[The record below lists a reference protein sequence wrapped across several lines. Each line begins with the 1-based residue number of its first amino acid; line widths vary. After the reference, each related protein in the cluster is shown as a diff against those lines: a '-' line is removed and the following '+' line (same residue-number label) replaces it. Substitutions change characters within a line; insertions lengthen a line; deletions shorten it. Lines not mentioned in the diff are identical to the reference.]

1 MAFGRKNSSS
11 KSSVRSNQASSAD
24 AKKRSTLRSRPQGQ
38 SLRTPRLGSR
48 DKKPSLRSTSKRV
61 VPRKNVTER
70 TAKRSSQKAASS
82 ESNVSTVIKLVL
94 AVIVAVVLVGVL
106 VINLPVFTVK
116 KIIAAP
122 TPHVTQDQIGQ
133 LLGVPTGTPLFKV
146 NTDEAINRLKS
157 NPWVEKVSVSR
168 QIPDTLSVHITERVP
183 AGVVIARGG
192 EEAWYI
198 SADGVWLEKLNLTGV
213 IGVIADP
220 KVGQDSEN
228 SDASSDKNSEDKK
241 SSSSSSS
248 KNNSSSKNK
257 TDEKSKNN
265 SKNSS
270 QTDKKSSSN
279 KKDSSSSHEGEDT
292 QKSEDSMSEA
302 DQLLAQAQTI
312 SAQAQSRAQE
322 EHLMLIYDIDS
333 TLIPEPGKTVE
344 DSGLSSA
351 LWYLRSFNSGLK
363 DQITKIIAPNKSSI
377 SIQLKDGV
385 LVALG
390 EPASKEDIELKET
403 VILSLLKLHE
413 GSLTY
418 INVRV
423 PSKPAYR
430 GVGTTQK

>member
-1 MAFGRKNSSS
+1 M
-11 KSSVRSNQASSAD
+11 
-24 AKKRSTLRSRPQGQ
+24 
-38 SLRTPRLGSR
+38 
-48 DKKPSLRSTSKRV
+48 
-61 VPRKNVTER
+61 
-70 TAKRSSQKAASS
+70 
-82 ESNVSTVIKLVL
+82 L
-94 AVIVAVVLVGVL
+94 AGVL

-116 KIIAAP
+116 KIVAAP
-122 TPHVTQDQIGQ
+122 TPHVTQEEIGQ

-146 NTDEAINRLKS
+146 NTDEAVEHLKS

-220 KVGQDSEN
+220 KVGQQADGSEK
-228 SDASSDKNSEDKK
+228 SSDSKSGDK
-241 SSSSSSS
+241 
-248 KNNSSSKNK
+248 NSSSKNSSKNSESSTEK
-257 TDEKSKNN
+257 TDKN
-265 SKNSS
+265 SKNDKTGSS
-270 QTDKKSSSN
+270 QSDKKNSSDKSGSSHKEDTSSS
-279 KKDSSSSHEGEDT
+279 KEGEAPQDGN
-292 QKSEDSMSEA
+292 ESMSEA
-302 DQLLAQAQTI
+302 DQLLTQAQTI

-322 EHLMLIYDIDS
+322 EHLMLMYDIDP
-333 TLIPEPGKTVE
+333 TLVPEPGKKVE

-363 DQITKIIAPNKSSI
+363 DQITKITAPNKSSI
-377 SIQLKDGV
+377 SIQLKGGV

-403 VILSLLKLHE
+403 VVLSLLKLHE

-423 PSKPAYR
+423 PQKPAYR
-430 GVGTTQK
+430 GVDTSKK